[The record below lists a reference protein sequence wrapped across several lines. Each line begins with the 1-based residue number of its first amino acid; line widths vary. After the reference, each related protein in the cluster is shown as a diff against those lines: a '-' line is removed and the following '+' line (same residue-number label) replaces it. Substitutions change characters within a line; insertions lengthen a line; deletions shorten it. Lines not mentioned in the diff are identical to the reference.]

1 MYLIVSSIGI
11 FVNNDPTT
19 YDTSFSP
26 SYKSRTEDII
36 FGNFYQ
42 FLALLLIVIDNEDLI
57 RSKKKMYQTHILSN

>member
-1 MYLIVSSIGI
+1 MDLIVSSIGI

-36 FGNFYQ
+36 FGNFFQ

-57 RSKKKMYQTHILSN
+57 KSKKNVSNTYIK

>member
-36 FGNFYQ
+36 FGNFFQ

-57 RSKKKMYQTHILSN
+57 KSQKNVSNTYIK